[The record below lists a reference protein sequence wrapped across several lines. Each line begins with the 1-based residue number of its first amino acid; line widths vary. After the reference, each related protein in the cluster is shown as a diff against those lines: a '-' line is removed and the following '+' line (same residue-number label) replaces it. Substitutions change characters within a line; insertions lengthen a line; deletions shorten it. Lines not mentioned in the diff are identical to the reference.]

1 MRTWP
6 SVDSGEPM
14 LVAEEAEGLDVQL
27 EPIDEAAAVA
37 RAAAV
42 DGGHVTRP
50 EAPYTAWNL
59 MALIFVVLLL
69 AVTGM
74 LMADV
79 VRNMW
84 SWNSETGVSS
94 GLANTIIEAL
104 GMK

>member
-1 MRTWP
+1 MP
-6 SVDSGEPM
+6 
-14 LVAEEAEGLDVQL
+14 EEAEGLDVQL
-27 EPIDEAAAVA
+27 EPIEEAAAVA
-37 RAAAV
+37 RATPALAA
-42 DGGHVTRP
+42 RPAP
-50 EAPYTAWNL
+50 EAAYTVWNL
-59 MALIFVVLLL
+59 MSLVFVVLLL
-69 AVTGM
+69 GVTGM